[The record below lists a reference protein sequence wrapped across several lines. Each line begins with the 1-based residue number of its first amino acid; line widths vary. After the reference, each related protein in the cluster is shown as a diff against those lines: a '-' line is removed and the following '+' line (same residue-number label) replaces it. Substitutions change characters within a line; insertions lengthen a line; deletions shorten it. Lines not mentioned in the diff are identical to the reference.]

1 MIMYFFLLSF
11 LILGGGI
18 KYIDAAYDDKT
29 FNKKLALAIA
39 PVLGIL
45 WAYTMLI
52 NEVAATILFAVLLGV
67 LLKGKIDNRA
77 HLVGLLIIFGVIFLM
92 GVELLFLPLIFLAAA
107 ALLDEVGN
115 DVVDYNK
122 KYLKSK
128 NKLLH
133 KFLIYFF
140 DQRWLLK
147 IAILAIALI
156 GIIPIFF
163 FLAILLFDYAYLT
176 VHSYS
181 QFKQGTLD
189 TWLHLKMS
197 KISDIVSSRRIVKEN
212 IIKDQYSA

>member
-147 IAILAIALI
+147 IAVLCIALV
-156 GIIPIFF
+156 GIIPLYF
-163 FLAILLFDYAYLT
+163 FLAILLFDYAYLI
-176 VHSYS
+176 VHWYS
-181 QFKQGTLD
+181 QSRQEKPSSWPREKDRAHKTLLEIGEIFK
-189 TWLHLKMS
+189 
-197 KISDIVSSRRIVKEN
+197 
-212 IIKDQYSA
+212 

>member
-77 HLVGLLIIFGVIFLM
+77 HLAGLLIIFGVILLR
-92 GVELLFLPLIFLAAA
+92 GVELLFLPLIFLAAT

-147 IAILAIALI
+147 IAILCIALI
-156 GIIPIFF
+156 GIIPLYF
-163 FLAILLFDYAYLT
+163 FLAILLFDYAYLIVRWYSKSRQET
-176 VHSYS
+176 PSSWPHREKDRVHKTLLEIGEI
-181 QFKQGTLD
+181 FK
-189 TWLHLKMS
+189 
-197 KISDIVSSRRIVKEN
+197 
-212 IIKDQYSA
+212 

>member
-29 FNKKLALAIA
+29 FNKKLALAVA
-39 PVLGIL
+39 PVLGLL

-77 HLVGLLIIFGVIFLM
+77 HLAGLLIIFGVIFLM
-92 GVELLFLPLIFLAAA
+92 GVQLLFLPLIFLAAA

-122 KYLKSK
+122 KYLKR

-147 IAILAIALI
+147 IAILCIALV
-156 GIIPIFF
+156 GIIPLYF
-163 FLAILLFDYAYLT
+163 FLAILLFDYAYLI
-176 VHSYS
+176 VRWYS
-181 QFKQGTLD
+181 QSKQEKPSSLPRERARAHKTLLEIGEIFK
-189 TWLHLKMS
+189 
-197 KISDIVSSRRIVKEN
+197 
-212 IIKDQYSA
+212 